1 MLNKILTKN
10 QIENLEKIDFA
21 NKTKISGVYCIVFTN
36 SVGKE
41 DIKIYIG
48 SSVNIRN
55 RCMRHKFT
63 LKEGKHQNSKMQK
76 IFNKG
81 YDIKFAILER
91 CEDKD
96 VLYREK
102 VHQYMWD
109 KKYLLNHNIAV
120 NLEDI
125 QPFLNKAMRNRA
137 YCENYIWSTSNFYNG
152 TPCKESTACFSGK
165 YSFVRVMINNK
176 DKQIKKHRL
185 AYYEKTG
192 EYPELVRHLC
202 DNPKC
207 YNPDHLEAGN
217 HSDNN
222 LDRSK
227 DFHEEFE
234 KEWIRCDAD
243 LAKVTKAMGLRIY
256 KSNSRRLKKYFNQGI
271 STLALKWEKR
281 LNLDQKY
288 PEIYNKTERAKQG
301 FFLKKEVVDFI
312 QKCERRKY
320 YGDFNKYDGNSGR
333 KRNIKIMKMVNR
345 VFKTCFSEKQI
356 NMARKRI
363 KIKQQQKIK
372 RYAAKIPTKGLEG
385 FVARHYEKYTD
396 EQILELANKGNEMP
410 RNDYELCNIVSS
422 RFRTNLYRPKQLQGV
437 VWNLKRKDALTSW
450 GIEAE
455 KLVEYFGDKYSNEEL
470 AKICCKE
477 FGQHKGFDEGVIQ
490 DIKDLI
496 GSVGQT

>member
-1 MLNKILTKN
+1 MNTQQKLTID
-10 QIENLEKIDFA
+10 QVADFEKVNFSS
-21 NKTKISGVYCIVFTN
+21 KGKVSGVYGIVFIKN
-36 SVGKE
+36 SRV
-41 DIKIYIG
+41 KIYVG
-48 SSVNIRN
+48 SSVNIRQ

-63 LKEGKHQNSKMQK
+63 LKENKHDNSKMQK

-81 YDIKFAILER
+81 YDIKFVILER
-91 CEDKD
+91 CKDKD

-102 VHQYMWD
+102 VYQYMWD
-109 KKYLLNHNIAV
+109 KKYLLNRNIAV

-125 QPFLNKAMRNRA
+125 QPFLNKAMKNSA

-222 LDRSK
+222 LDRSR

-243 LAKVTKAMGLRIY
+243 LAKITKAMDLKVY
-256 KSNSRRLKKYFNQGI
+256 KSNSRRLKKYFNQGV

-312 QKCERRKY
+312 QKCEGRKY
-320 YGDFNKYDGNSGR
+320 YGDFSKYDGNSGR

-356 NMARKRI
+356 SMARKRI
-363 KIKQQQKIK
+363 RIKAQEETNQ
-372 RYAAKIPTKGLEG
+372 RAKAKTPKKGLEG
-385 FVARHYEKYTD
+385 FVARHYEQYTD
-396 EQILELANKGNEMP
+396 KQILELANHGNEMP
-410 RNDYELCNIVSS
+410 RNDYELCDIIGS
-422 RFRTNLYRPKQLQGV
+422 RFRTNLYRPKELQGV

-477 FGQHKGFDEGVIQ
+477 FGEDKGFDEGVIQ

-496 GSVGQT
+496 GLVGQT